1 MKRFFDKIDKTES
14 CWNWTAGGRSN
25 GYGAMKYNGKT
36 IDTHRMSWMIH
47 FGEIPDGLFVCHKCD
62 NRNCVN
68 PNHLFLG
75 TNQDN
80 MKDAFNKG
88 RLNMPTSSWFQKNN
102 IPKHRTLK
110 TNDEIIFIKKS
121 IKERTCS
128 LKELSITLN
137 VPYQLIRDIN
147 CGRVY
152 KN

>member
-14 CWNWTAGGRSN
+14 CWNWTAGGRN
-25 GYGAMKYNGKT
+25 GYGSIKHNGKT

-62 NRNCVN
+62 NRKCVN

-88 RLNMPTSSWFQKNN
+88 RLNMPTSSWFKENN
-102 IPKHRTLK
+102 IPTNRTLK
-110 TNDEIIFIKKS
+110 TIDEIIFIKKS
-121 IKERTCS
+121 IKEKTCS

-137 VPYQLIRDIN
+137 IPYQLLRDIN

-152 KN
+152 KD